1 MKKIWILFVC
11 IAVFVYVSDV
21 VTVDADELITVVC
34 TTTALEALAEEVGG
48 DLVTIISLVQ
58 PGVCPSH
65 FDVKPSHVAEVKS
78 ASVILYHGVEPWLED
93 LITASGNESV
103 ERILLEGRWNTP
115 PFAVSKI
122 EEIRDV
128 LSRTDS
134 ENASF
139 YSQNAEQAIEE
150 INQMAEAIQAEA
162 HSLHTEDVPV
172 LCMDWQK
179 SLAEWMGFPVVAAY
193 APPETLSMK
202 DINDLIATGK
212 NENAILVIDNLQS
225 GTALGAEIAAEIG
238 GYQVVLTNFPRAVPE
253 TDTIG
258 DMLEYNAQQLL
269 NAVEKYYK
277 EEKILELESE
287 LEKEKSM
294 RQIFEGIAILLLI
307 LCIVEAV
314 VFYMRRKAA

>member
-1 MKKIWILFVC
+1 MEKMCSVVVSVLLLHAATI
-11 IAVFVYVSDV
+11 IADD
-21 VTVDADELITVVC
+21 TITVVC
-34 TTTALEALAEEVGG
+34 TTTALEALAAEVGG
-48 DLVTIISLVQ
+48 DQITLISLVQ

-65 FDVKPSHVAEVKS
+65 FDVKPSHIAEVQS

-93 LITASGNESV
+93 LVTASGNESV

-115 PFAVSKI
+115 PFAVNKI

-128 LSRTDS
+128 LSRIDS

-139 YSQNAEQAIEE
+139 YSQNAEQAIGE
-150 INQMAEAIQAEA
+150 INQMAEAMQTEA
-162 HSLHTEDVPV
+162 QSLRTENVPV

-179 SLAEWMGFPVVAAY
+179 SLAEWMGFPVVATY

-202 DINDLIATGK
+202 DINDLIAAGK

-238 GYQVVLTNFPRAVPE
+238 AYQVVLTNFPRAVPE

-258 DMLEYNAQQLL
+258 DMLEYNARQLL
-269 NAVEKYYK
+269 NAVEKYHK

-287 LEKEKSM
+287 LEKEKSI
-294 RQIFEGIAILLLI
+294 RQIFEAIAILLLI

>member
-1 MKKIWILFVC
+1 MEKMCSVVVSVLLLHAATI
-11 IAVFVYVSDV
+11 IADD
-21 VTVDADELITVVC
+21 TITVVC
-34 TTTALEALAEEVGG
+34 TTTALEALAAEVGG
-48 DLVTIISLVQ
+48 DQITLISLVQ

-65 FDVKPSHVAEVKS
+65 FDVKPSHIAEVQS

-93 LITASGNESV
+93 LVTASGNESV

-115 PFAVSKI
+115 PFAVNKI

-128 LSRTDS
+128 LSRIDS

-139 YSQNAEQAIEE
+139 YSQNAEQAIGE

-162 HSLHTEDVPV
+162 HSLQTENVPV

-202 DINDLIATGK
+202 DINDLIAAGK

-238 GYQVVLTNFPRAVPE
+238 AYQVVLTNFPRAVPE

-258 DMLEYNAQQLL
+258 DMLEYNARQLL
-269 NAVEKYYK
+269 NAVEKYHK

-287 LEKEKSM
+287 LEKEKSI
-294 RQIFEGIAILLLI
+294 RQIFEAIAILLLI